1 MIFLDYYLS
10 YHAHR
15 RKESFETHVWMI
27 KSLLGQS
34 KHEKGRV
41 DFMLYIIA
49 SCFKKMVYRIDNRR
63 SETYYDCLQGI
74 KTFTFTKLP
83 FDKEKAHSDKPL
95 AQAIHRLAKS
105 FQLKI
110 PNLLEAAG
118 QEIIEIYNEST
129 CHEFHLLLCE
139 LLSTYKKSLKNLEK
153 SNDILKD
160 LKNVRV
166 MGFYLRVLVGS
177 YATEIHLQNIEPQL
191 KVDSSK
197 MWTHM
202 PEEDPDFDR
211 IRANSMRKG
220 KQLKPWE
227 SYRDW
232 LLLMVHYFD
241 AASILTSHVSECNL
255 MPNTISITI
264 LSPQRPEAKML
275 SWIDFLKD
283 DSLFPAVTG
292 ESSGEE
298 FVKFFTNTKVKCNVV
313 ESAIKSAELLKGE
326 LGEESNPLDPLTLDE
341 RTKKLADLLKGCVL
355 GSARC
360 SDLEQIRDKILELKD
375 VKPKNQSVEVEK
387 ILDMLLVFEKRGM
400 FSGALGKRRLQHGE
414 EPCGTYH
421 CEAFLASF
429 ISLWEPS
436 GEGSSRKHVS
446 DFDDRLNTFT
456 KVMKEVTK
464 VVDGIKVCHIS
475 MHRLKLY

>member
-1 MIFLDYYLS
+1 
-10 YHAHR
+10 
-15 RKESFETHVWMI
+15 MI

-34 KHEKGRV
+34 AQDKGRV

-49 SCFKKMVYRIDNRR
+49 SCSKKMVYRIDNGR
-63 SETYYDCLQGI
+63 SETYYDCLQGME
-74 KTFTFTKLP
+74 TFTFKKLP
-83 FDKEKAHSDKPL
+83 FDKEKAHGDKPL
-95 AQAIHRLAKS
+95 AQAIPRLAKS

-110 PNLLEAAG
+110 PNLLEAAE
-118 QEIIEIYNEST
+118 QETIEIYKEST
-129 CHEFHLLLCE
+129 CHEFHFLLCE

-153 SNDILKD
+153 SIDILKD
-160 LKNVRV
+160 LKAVRV

-177 YATEIHLQNIEPQL
+177 YATEIHLQSIEHLL

-211 IRANSMRKG
+211 IRAHSMRKG

-241 AASILTSHVSECNL
+241 AASILTSHVSEYKFK
-255 MPNTISITI
+255 PDTISITI

-275 SWIDFLKD
+275 SWTEFLKD

-298 FVKFFTNTKVKCNVV
+298 FVKFFKETAKVKCDVI
-313 ESAIKSAELLKGE
+313 ELAIKSAELLKGE
-326 LGEESNPLDPLTLDE
+326 LGEESNPLDPLALDE
-341 RTKKLADLLKGCVL
+341 RTKELTGLLMGCVL
-355 GSARC
+355 GSVRC
-360 SDLEQIRDKILELKD
+360 PDLEQIRDKILELKD
-375 VKPKNQSVEVEK
+375 VKPKNQSDEVQK
-387 ILDMLLVFEKRGM
+387 VLDMLLVFGKRGM
-400 FSGALGKRRLQHGE
+400 FSGTLGKKKLEHGE
-414 EPCGTYH
+414 EPSGTYH

-456 KVMKEVTK
+456 KVMKEVTE